1 MSQRIKN
8 MIKTLLFV
16 FLTFF
21 LTACT
26 TSASNKVPAIT
37 MPEMPL
43 MPKEVNTEFKTL
55 CKPDCN
61 QISILVAQLDTRLR
75 LQEDKKLITEMQQQ
89 LKILCSPKTDK
100 VKSWLDELY
109 IFKVKYDIYRR
120 ELMPKS

>member
-1 MSQRIKN
+1 
-8 MIKTLLFV
+8 MIKTLLFA

-26 TSASNKVPAIT
+26 TPASNKVPAIT

-43 MPKEVNTEFKTL
+43 MPKEANVEFKTL

-61 QISILVAQLDTRLR
+61 QISILVAQLETSPAVGLDR
-75 LQEDKKLITEMQQQ
+75 KIITEMQQQ

-100 VKSWLDELY
+100 VKSWLDDLY
-109 IFKVKYDIYRR
+109 MFKVKYDIYRL
-120 ELMPKS
+120 ELTPKS